1 MRTLHNIS
9 RPRRSLFPLLLVI
22 AAACGSDATAP
33 DDTPEATSVDLYALQ
48 SVDGDPLPFLV
59 PQGAPA
65 IVEVTAGSAILRSNG
80 TCSLSETSRIDFQ
93 GSVTTDVNDL
103 SCTWTESGSAIT
115 LTFSDHTFTGSLVDN
130 TLTITQEGLPWVYLK
145 Q

>member
-1 MRTLHNIS
+1 MRTLHNMS

-33 DDTPEATSVDLYALQ
+33 EDNPDPITVDVYTLQ

-65 IVEVTAGSAILRSNG
+65 IVEVTAGSATLRSDG
-80 TCSLSETSRIDFQ
+80 TCTLSETSRIDFQ
-93 GSVTTDVNDL
+93 GNVTTDVNDL
-103 SCTWTESGSAIT
+103 SCTWTASGSAIT
-115 LTFSDHTFTGSLVDN
+115 LTMSDQTFTGSLVDS
-130 TLTITQEGLPWVYLK
+130 TLTVMQGEQPWVYVK
-145 Q
+145 